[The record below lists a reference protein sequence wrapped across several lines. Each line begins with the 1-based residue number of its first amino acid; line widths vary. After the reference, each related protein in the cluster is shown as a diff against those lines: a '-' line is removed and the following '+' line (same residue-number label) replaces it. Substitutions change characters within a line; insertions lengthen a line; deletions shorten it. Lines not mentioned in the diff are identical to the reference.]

1 MKLIDQKIALIGG
14 ARPNFMKLAPLFRA
28 LKKIKANFITIN
40 SGQHFSDNMSKHF
53 LDEFAIKIDYN
64 INPSNQSIGQQMA
77 DIMMSL
83 EEILIKEKIDLLVV
97 FGDVNATLLSALTAK
112 KIGIK
117 VAHVEAGL
125 RSGNEKMPEE
135 TNRIITDQISD
146 YLLVPSEEAI
156 SNLQLSGVR
165 GKIILVG
172 NIMIDNVH
180 HFLPQIKNSD
190 EEFYFCTLH
199 RPENVDRP
207 ENFLPILEALEI
219 ISQDKKIYLPLH
231 PRTKKNAEAF
241 GLLEY
246 LSKIFHILEPISY
259 KESLYYQKN
268 AKLVLTDSGGIQE
281 EASVLETPVL
291 TLRDETERPITVS
304 HGTNIIAGTAKD
316 TIIAAYRRVNFNKK
330 EMNIPLWDG
339 QTAERIIKFLQEY
352 E

>member
-1 MKLIDQKIALIGG
+1 MKLIDKKIALIGG

-28 LKKIKANFITIN
+28 LKKMNANFITIN
-40 SGQHFSDNMSKHF
+40 SGQHFSDNMSKQF
-53 LDEFAIKIDYN
+53 LDEFEIKIDYN
-64 INPSNQSIGQQMA
+64 INPRSQSIGQQMA
-77 DIMMSL
+77 DIVMSL
-83 EEILIKEKIDLLVV
+83 EDILLQEKIDLLIV

-112 KIGIK
+112 KIGVK

-125 RSGNEKMPEE
+125 RSGNEKMSEE

-146 YLLVPSEEAI
+146 FLLVPSEEAI
-156 SNLQLSGVR
+156 DNLKRSNAR
-165 GKIILVG
+165 GQIVLVG

-180 HFLPQIKNSD
+180 HFLPQIKNSE

-199 RPENVDRP
+199 RPENVDHL
-207 ENFLPILEALEI
+207 ENLLPILEALEI

-231 PRTKKNAEAF
+231 PRTKKNAENF
-241 GLLEY
+241 GLLGY
-246 LSKIFHILEPISY
+246 LQKIFHILEPISY

-281 EASVLETPVL
+281 EASVLKTPVL

-304 HGTNIIAGTAKD
+304 HGTNIIAGTAKN
-316 TIIAAYRRVNFNKK
+316 TIIAAYRRVNFDKK
-330 EMNIPLWDG
+330 EVNIPLWDG